1 MDSGVENQV
10 VLDLFSEWLS
20 FNTLRSTLS
29 VLRAGD
35 ASYHQRCWLHGMLSP
50 CLQASSCSAGC
61 PLTHQHFTFV

>member
-20 FNTLRSTLS
+20 FNKLRSTLS

-35 ASYHQRCWLHGMLSP
+35 ASQVLAAWYAEAVPSGRQLHCRLSIGP
-50 CLQASSCSAGC
+50 AAPHHCLS
-61 PLTHQHFTFV
+61 

>member
-1 MDSGVENQV
+1 MDSGVENQI

-35 ASYHQRCWLHGMLSP
+35 ASYYQRCWLMA
-50 CLQASSCSAGC
+50 C
-61 PLTHQHFTFV
+61 